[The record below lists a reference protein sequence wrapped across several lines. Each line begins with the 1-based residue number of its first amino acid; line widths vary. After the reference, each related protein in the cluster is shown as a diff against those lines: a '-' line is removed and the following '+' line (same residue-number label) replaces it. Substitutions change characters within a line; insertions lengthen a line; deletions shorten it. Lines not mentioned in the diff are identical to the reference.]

1 MRKHRTAE
9 QWQVLIG
16 QQRDSGLSA
25 TQFCKEHKLGYASF
39 CSWRKRLLSQPV
51 G

>member
-39 CSWRKRLLSQPV
+39 WSAQAPV
-51 G
+51 ESAGR

>member
-25 TQFCKEHKLGYASF
+25 TQFCKEHKLGYYP
-39 CSWRKRLLSQPV
+39 QPQHPHQSDQAIY
-51 G
+51 

>member
-25 TQFCKEHKLGYASF
+25 TQFCKEHKL
-39 CSWRKRLLSQPV
+39 
-51 G
+51 